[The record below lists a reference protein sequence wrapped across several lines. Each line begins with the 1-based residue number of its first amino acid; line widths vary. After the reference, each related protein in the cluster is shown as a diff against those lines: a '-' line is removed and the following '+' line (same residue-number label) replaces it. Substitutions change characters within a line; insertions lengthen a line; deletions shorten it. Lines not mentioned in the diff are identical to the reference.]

1 MDYAAYTTADF
12 DHSPLMFYYETTTA
26 CDLVCKHCRASAQEA
41 ADPSQLTTEQSKT
54 LLSQIATFPKRPMV
68 VLTGGDPLKR
78 HDLMELIAHGRSVG
92 LEMALT
98 PSATPLA
105 TREAFQRVRDAGIKR
120 LGISLDGPNAATH
133 DAFRGWT
140 GSFERTKE
148 MLVTARELGMAVQ
161 INTTVCRRNVDL
173 LDAMA
178 GFLVPFDIAMWA
190 LFFLIPV
197 GRGFDEERIRPEE
210 YEQVFEKLYGWSQT
224 MPYAVKTTEAP
235 HYRRFVIERGG
246 NPLAGPR
253 DHPSSA
259 LEKGAGS
266 ESGNQRASARYMH
279 ANRSADDDAA
289 SRRGHR
295 APLGVTDGKGIM
307 FVSNVGE
314 ILPAGFLPICCGR
327 FPRDNIVDIYQKH
340 PVFLELRTPSRLKG
354 KCGLCEFNTICGG
367 SRSRAYAVTG
377 DYLESEP
384 DCLHIPLAWR

>member
-41 ADPSQLTTEQSKT
+41 ADPAQLNTEQSKQ
-54 LLSQIATFPKRPMV
+54 LLTQIATFPKRPMV

-78 HDLMELIAHGRSVG
+78 RDLMELIAHGREVG

-120 LGISLDGPNAATH
+120 LGISLDAPNAATH
-133 DAFRGWT
+133 DAFRGWE
-140 GSFERTKE
+140 GSFERTRE
-148 MLVTARELGMAVQ
+148 MLLTARELGMSVQ

-173 LDAMA
+173 LDEMA
-178 GFLVPFDIAMWA
+178 EFLMPFDIAMWA

-210 YEQVFEKLYGWSQT
+210 YETVFEKLYGWSQT

-235 HYRRFVIERGG
+235 HYRRFVMQRGG

-253 DHPSSA
+253 
-259 LEKGAGS
+259 GS
-266 ESGNQRASARYMH
+266 GGGHE
-279 ANRSADDDAA
+279 
-289 SRRGHR
+289 RRGHR

-307 FVSNVGE
+307 FVSHIGE
-314 ILPAGFLPICCGR
+314 IFPAGFLPICCGR
-327 FPRDNIVDIYQKH
+327 FPKDSVVDVYQKH
-340 PVFLELRTPSRLKG
+340 PVFLDLRTPSRFKG
-354 KCGLCEFNTICGG
+354 KCGVCEYNMICGG
-367 SRSRAYAVTG
+367 SRSRAYGVTG
-377 DYLESEP
+377 DAMESEP
-384 DCLHIPLAWR
+384 DCLHIPEKWRELQPA